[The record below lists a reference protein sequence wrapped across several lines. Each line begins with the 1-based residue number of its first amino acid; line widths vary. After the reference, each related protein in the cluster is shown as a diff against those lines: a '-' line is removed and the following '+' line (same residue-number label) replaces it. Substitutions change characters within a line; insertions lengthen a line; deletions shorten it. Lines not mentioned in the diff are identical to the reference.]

1 MVTDPIADLLTRV
14 RNAAMARHDSVM
26 VPASKMKIAVA
37 KILKDEGFIADFSI
51 VKGEPQRMIKITLKY
66 IDKQPAFIGLERVS
80 KPGLRVYC
88 RKEGDTQSLRRP
100 RHRYH
105 FDFQGTDD
113 RSGSMEEEPWRR
125 SIMLCMVIELSEVN
139 LCLV

>member
-26 VPASKMKIAVA
+26 VPASKMKIAMA

-51 VKGEPQRMIKITLKY
+51 VKGEPQRMIKISLKY

-80 KPGLRVYC
+80 KPGLRVYSGK
-88 RKEGDTQSLRRP
+88 KEIP
-100 RHRYH
+100 RVYGGLGVAILSTSKGVMTGQ
-105 FDFQGTDD
+105 DAWKKNLG
-113 RSGSMEEEPWRR
+113 GEV
-125 SIMLCMVIELSEVN
+125 LCYVW
-139 LCLV
+139 

>member
-14 RNAAMARHDSVM
+14 RNAAMARHDSVN

-37 KILKDEGFIADFSI
+37 RILKDEGFISDFTI

-80 KPGLRVYC
+80 KPGLRIYSGKKEIPRVYGGLGIAVISTS
-88 RKEGDTQSLRRP
+88 KGLMTGQEAWKKNIG
-100 RHRYH
+100 
-105 FDFQGTDD
+105 G
-113 RSGSMEEEPWRR
+113 EV
-125 SIMLCMVIELSEVN
+125 LCYVW
-139 LCLV
+139 